1 MQTVRPQRMFC
12 AGEPIRSKV
21 LQTAHRSKYSAQRT
35 VRFQVFFSVVV
46 YILYIL
52 SSLDFINWMKY
63 HRKASNLISKF
74 RLLKIMLQH
83 SKDLST
89 SPDNTFSHANASRKE
104 SMSTMLLECSSFSK
118 SSKSQ
123 SNASTIERYKSLD
136 CSDTIAHVNANG
148 HDDNVSEL
156 APCSESIHESS
167 KTSET
172 SNSETICDNIDKN
185 KQFVDDDAETKECD
199 LSDRRAGGYLI
210 AVHRKLTRQDTYFLS
225 YHKSRPSLF
234 GVPLLIPCY
243 EDGTNKD
250 LYCAVWIQVA
260 RLLSP
265 LPSTPP
271 DQSNHATDW

>member
-1 MQTVRPQRMFC
+1 M
-12 AGEPIRSKV
+12 
-21 LQTAHRSKYSAQRT
+21 
-35 VRFQVFFSVVV
+35 
-46 YILYIL
+46 
-52 SSLDFINWMKY
+52 
-63 HRKASNLISKF
+63 
-74 RLLKIMLQH
+74 MLQH

-104 SMSTMLLECSSFSK
+104 SMSTMLLERSSISKGSK
-118 SSKSQ
+118 SL
-123 SNASTIERYKSLD
+123 SNVSTIERYKSLD
-136 CSDTIAHVNANG
+136 CSDTITHVNVNG
-148 HDDNVSEL
+148 IDNNTSEL
-156 APCSESIHESS
+156 APCSESINELP
-167 KTSET
+167 KDNELT
-172 SNSETICDNIDKN
+172 SNNKTKCDNIDKN
-185 KQFVDDDAETKECD
+185 KQFVDDNAEMKDSD
-199 LSDRRAGGYLI
+199 LGDRRSGGYLI